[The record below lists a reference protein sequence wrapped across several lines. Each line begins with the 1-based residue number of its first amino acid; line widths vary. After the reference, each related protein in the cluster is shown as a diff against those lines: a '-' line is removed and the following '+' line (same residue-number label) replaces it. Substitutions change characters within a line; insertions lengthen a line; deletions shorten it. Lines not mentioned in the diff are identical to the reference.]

1 MQRGLVAGS
10 VNAEEEA
17 AAGAAAS
24 SARSEPV
31 LEPKAVSLSPRSFA
45 TSATLFSLALAAATL
60 GEAACG
66 EPAWTSASPLP
77 LRDTSTMSRGLD
89 SLPLEGESGWTSS
102 SGSRSTSQSS
112 FPSIFLRVSLQTP
125 LTPCASSPASSVDND
140 VADVASI

>member
-1 MQRGLVAGS
+1 MQRGLVAES

-45 TSATLFSLALAAATL
+45 TSATLFVLTPTAD
-60 GEAACG
+60 AACG